1 VEARPTERRW
11 QAARAAA
18 HLVTTGALLL
28 ALGLLA
34 GQDVPRV
41 ALVAAVATLL
51 TAAGAAAVDGLVG
64 IVIGLVGA
72 VAVTAAHRTWGG
84 WELVDV
90 IQVVL
95 LVALGWSAGVT
106 GAFARRTARHLATP
120 PHGAVSPSL
129 HSLGLLDAASAR
141 LRIDEEL
148 RRRRGTDRPLTVV
161 LVRVEQ
167 RGGSVDEQVRR
178 AVTKAVARA
187 VESSTRDTDV
197 PFALTDDVL
206 GVILP
211 DTDEGHAWRLLGA
224 LVQDTLET
232 SFAHRADGQ
241 RVPLREAVA
250 LHSVLVAAD
259 ESTTSAE
266 QILGPGRA
274 RAESLAVVDA
284 A

>member
-1 VEARPTERRW
+1 MEARPTERRW

-18 HLVTTGALLL
+18 HLVSTVALVL

-51 TAAGAAAVDGLVG
+51 TAAAAAVLDGLLG
-64 IVIGLVGA
+64 IVVGLVGA
-72 VAVTAAHRTWGG
+72 VVVTAAHRTWGG
-84 WELVDV
+84 WDV
-90 IQVVL
+90 AYVVQVVL
-95 LVALGWSAGVT
+95 LVGLGWSAGAA

-120 PHGAVSPSL
+120 PLGAVAPSL
-129 HSLGLLDAASAR
+129 HTLGLLDAASAR

-148 RRRRGTDRPLTVV
+148 RRRHGTDRALTVV

-167 RGGSVDEQVRR
+167 RDRTADELVTR
-178 AVTKAVARA
+178 AVMKAVARA
-187 VESSTRDTDV
+187 VEASTRETDV

-211 DTDEGHAWRLLGA
+211 DTDEGHAWRVLGT

-232 SFAHRADGQ
+232 SFAHRADGG
-241 RVPLREAVA
+241 RVGLREAVA

-259 ESTTSAE
+259 ESTRTADH
-266 QILGPGRA
+266 ILGPGRA

>member
-1 VEARPTERRW
+1 MEARPTERRW
-11 QAARAAA
+11 QAAKAAA

-51 TAAGAAAVDGLVG
+51 TAASAAAFDGLLG
-64 IVIGLVGA
+64 IVTGLVGA
-72 VAVTAAHRTWGG
+72 VVVTAAHRAWGG
-84 WELVDV
+84 WELADV
-90 IQVVL
+90 VQVL
-95 LVALGWSAGVT
+95 LLVGLGWSAGVT
-106 GAFARRTARHLATP
+106 GSFARRTARHLATP
-120 PHGAVSPSL
+120 PHGAVAPSL
-129 HSLGLLDAASAR
+129 HTLGLLDAASAR

-167 RGGSVDEQVRR
+167 LDPSADEQVTR

-187 VESSTRDTDV
+187 VEASTRDTDV

-206 GVILP
+206 GVVLP
-211 DTDEGHAWRLLGA
+211 DTDEGHAWRVLGT
-224 LVQDTLET
+224 LVHETLET

-241 RVPLREAVA
+241 RVSLREAVA

-259 ESTTSAE
+259 DSTRTADHLLE
-266 QILGPGRA
+266 PGRA